1 MSYQSNMLENYRSIT
16 KLLGKSSLKAQ
27 LARDKEI
34 NWWNRICTVREGV
47 ISKGC

>member
-1 MSYQSNMLENYRSIT
+1 MSHQINMLENYRRIA
-16 KLLGKSSLKAQ
+16 KLPGKSGLKAQ
-27 LARDKEI
+27 SARDKEI